1 MVYMHACAFFLGQCK
16 CFRQAVGPAGVREFE
31 DVLFRKFVAVNSHQQ
46 QSTQC
51 YLGVMAS
58 KSWSV

>member
-1 MVYMHACAFFLGQCK
+1 MRRMLGHMVCAFFLGQCK
-16 CFRQAVGPAGVREFE
+16 CFRLAVGPAGVREFE
-31 DVLFRKFVAVNSHQQ
+31 DVLFRKFVAVESHQQ
-46 QSTQC
+46 QC